1 MKACMHAASAS
12 DSPNQLHFA
21 STIHTKPN
29 FINLQTQAMKD
40 GKITV
45 RKYFLLPMNI
55 LDMIPWLWD
64 VRSTLQNLESVT
76 PEQLKFAVE
85 SLMA

>member
-1 MKACMHAASAS
+1 MQAASAS
-12 DSPNQLHFA
+12 DSPNQLPFA

-40 GKITV
+40 GKIAN
-45 RKYFLLPMNI
+45 RKYSLLPMN
-55 LDMIPWLWD
+55 IPWLWD

-76 PEQLKFAVE
+76 PEQLNFAVE